1 MKKLLSIMLLFVAV
15 LLVSCGDSEVTDYYL
30 LTYSP
35 QHNYVS
41 GEMDANLDLRKL
53 NFREAGIS
61 EKDAI
66 AGLEQEF
73 AQDLA
78 SLTSIKNENTD
89 PENYRQEDVDRI
101 VGDIKSDVA
110 MWKRWLI
117 CITHPSK
124 ENPDEAIGKIKESY
138 KEVVQKGEYMDG
150 NFKVKIIPIKGN

>member
-41 GEMDANLDLRKL
+41 GGMDANLDLRKL